1 MTNDVVSKAT
11 TNYFEKYG
19 EAATQRS
26 FVGML
31 LKFNK
36 FGEFCAGQ
44 DEQKIQFGTVLA
56 AYMTTLCVGYIKW
69 VDNRPVEVVMGP
81 VAEGFIPPK
90 RAELD
95 DQDQSKWDTFD
106 NGEPRDPWQFSNSLV
121 FADLKSGELFTFSTS
136 SKGGMNAIGKLSKE
150 YGRHIRSNPD
160 EVPLIEL
167 HVDSY
172 RHRIKEYGEIRVPI
186 FKVTSWI
193 HTDKL
198 PPIDGAP
205 SAAPASK
212 QLALL
217 PEPTPVDPPAQASA
231 KAPAARKKF

>member
-11 TNYFEKYG
+11 KNFFEKYG

-44 DEQKIQFGTVLA
+44 DEQKIPFGTVLA
-56 AYMTTLCVGYIKW
+56 AYMTTLCVGYVKW
-69 VDNRPVEVVMGP
+69 VDNRPAEVVMGL

-95 DQDQSKWDTFD
+95 DKDQSKWDTFD
-106 NGEPRDPWQFSNSLV
+106 NGQPRDPWQFSNSLV

-136 SKGGMNAIGKLSKE
+136 SKGGMNAIGELSKA
-150 YGRHIRSNPD
+150 YGRHIRPHPD
-160 EVPLIEL
+160 ELPLIEL
-167 HVDSY
+167 GVDSY
-172 RHRIKEYGEIRVPI
+172 DHPNKAYGEIRYPV
-186 FKVTSWI
+186 FKVTGWI
-193 HTDKL
+193 SSNKL

-205 SAAPASK
+205 SAAPAGK
-212 QLALL
+212 QPALL
-217 PEPTPVDPPAQASA
+217 PEPAPVAPLA
-231 KAPAARKKF
+231 KAAKALAPARKKF